1 MLGRLKQATRKA
13 IWTERNGINYDRQG
27 ITNVAQAGTTGTSGA
42 SPRFDGLQ
50 TISSI
55 LLAEFI
61 DSELKSQDH
70 GQLLQVQV

>member
-1 MLGRLKQATRKA
+1 MTDK
-13 IWTERNGINYDRQG
+13 G
-27 ITNVAQAGTTGTSGA
+27 ITNVAQAGTTGTLRA
-42 SPRFDGLQ
+42 SPRFYGLQ

-70 GQLLQVQV
+70 ASRLQVQE